1 MGASLQKKTK
11 GRWHPV
17 MVGVGGLMAA
27 VLITGCSSSS
37 PSKQKWLSFFF
48 DGVPESDS
56 GKTNLV
62 AKAGPAVPSSD
73 PEAKEP
79 IAPAAGSTNK
89 VATGPALVLH
99 QPYAEEQCSECHDM
113 RSGMRL
119 KAKPKDLCF
128 TCHDDFLEKAVV
140 KHSPVENGECLSC
153 HDPHQAPNKK
163 LLTKAGKALCFDC
176 HDDPAEKS
184 KFVHSGLED
193 CYACHTP
200 HAGPEE
206 KLLVK
211 NAAKLCFDC
220 HETKDME
227 AVKGHAGMGNTACLK
242 CHEHHAGGDKF
253 LLKPDAAKKKEKEKV
268 ARADGPSVQPNW
280 QAPLRLAAFASTPS
294 GR

>member
-1 MGASLQKKTK
+1 MLA
-11 GRWHPV
+11 
-17 MVGVGGLMAA
+17 GVGGITAA
-27 VLITGCSSSS
+27 LLISGCSSSS
-37 PSKQKWLSFFF
+37 SNQKWLTFFF
-48 DGVPESDS
+48 DGVPTTKT
-56 GKTNLV
+56 GGTNLV
-62 AKAGPAVPSSD
+62 AKAGPSPVASD

-79 IAPAAGSTNK
+79 AKDQTTATNK
-89 VATGPALVLH
+89 VASGPTLVLH

-113 RSGMRL
+113 RSGMKL
-119 KAKPKDLCF
+119 KAKTKELCF

-153 HDPHQAPNKK
+153 HDPHQTTVKK
-163 LLTKAGKALCFDC
+163 LVKKAGKEMCFEC
-176 HDDPAEKS
+176 HDDPKEKS

-193 CYACHTP
+193 CYACHLP

-227 AVKGHAGMGNTACLK
+227 AVKGHAGMGDTACLK
-242 CHEHHAGGDKF
+242 CHEHHAGSDKF
-253 LLKPDAAKKKEKEKV
+253 LLKPDATKKKEKEKEKV
-268 ARADGPSVQPNW
+268 ARFDDASGTNPR
-280 QAPLRLAAFASTPS
+280 QAPLRLAVIETTPS